1 MTTAVD
7 QHNLTGLSEEE
18 RGMVQEF
25 VRRALE
31 AYPDAIESIRLFGS
45 KARGDARPD
54 SDIDLLVVVQDD
66 GQKEEVT
73 KRLRDIAYDLLEEF
87 DYHSVLAIKVFPARR
102 IPQGRVSGDPFVR
115 NIQIE
120 GKEVWKRIA

>member
-1 MTTAVD
+1 MTTVAD
-7 QHNLTGLSEEE
+7 HNTLTGLSEEE

-54 SDIDLLVVVQDD
+54 SDIDLLVVVRDEEQEQDAAE
-66 GQKEEVT
+66 KLV
-73 KRLRDIAYDLLEEF
+73 DIAYDLLEEYH
-87 DYHSVLAIKVFPARR
+87 YHSVLSIKTLPKRR
-102 IPQGRVSGDPFVR
+102 VPQNRLSGDPFVK
-115 NIQIE
+115 NIQRE
-120 GKEVWKRIA
+120 GKYVWKRKA